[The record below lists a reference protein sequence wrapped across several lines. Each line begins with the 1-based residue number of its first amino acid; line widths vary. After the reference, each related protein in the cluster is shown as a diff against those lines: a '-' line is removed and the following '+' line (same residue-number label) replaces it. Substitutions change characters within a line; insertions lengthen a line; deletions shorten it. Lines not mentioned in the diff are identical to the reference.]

1 MWGRIK
7 FEKYVQKKCWDETAW
22 IKQEMKVSK
31 KIRDEIAWI
40 RNGACSSKFLWLH
53 RIPAE
58 HFLFIKT
65 QLTTSTYKTSAT
77 SDSAYSAMSVE
88 DVCELGSLLQ
98 SGDKEKE
105 MLERKLLELDGGIQN
120 QDRRVRDV
128 LSHFIS
134 KTSRHWPKDRKS
146 VV

>member
-1 MWGRIK
+1 MPVHPNSCGFIG
-7 FEKYVQKKCWDETAW
+7 YL
-22 IKQEMKVSK
+22 
-31 KIRDEIAWI
+31 
-40 RNGACSSKFLWLH
+40 RNISSSSK
-53 RIPAE
+53 
-58 HFLFIKT
+58 

-77 SDSAYSAMSVE
+77 SDSAYGAMSVE

-134 KTSRHWPKDRKS
+134 KTSRH
-146 VV
+146 

>member
-1 MWGRIK
+1 MRKHVSYSAILILDSTIQL
-7 FEKYVQKKCWDETAW
+7 QKLSFKH
-22 IKQEMKVSK
+22 
-31 KIRDEIAWI
+31 
-40 RNGACSSKFLWLH
+40 F
-53 RIPAE
+53 
-58 HFLFIKT
+58 FLFIKT

-128 LSHFIS
+128 PSHFIS
-134 KTSRHWPKDRKS
+134 KTSRY
-146 VV
+146 